1 MLVTEKLT
9 KRYEDFTAVEDLN
22 LTVKEG
28 AIFGFLGHNG
38 AGKTT
43 TLSMLTTLLL
53 PTGGKASIAGLDV
66 VKDNFKVRSLLG
78 YLPESVMLYGD
89 LTAAE
94 NLRFFGKLSGV
105 EKVEDRIDEVLEL
118 LGFMVWKD
126 KKVKT
131 FSKGMRQ
138 RIGIAQAILHR
149 PKVLF
154 LDEPTSG
161 LDPQGAKDMRDLLLM
176 LNREWGTTIFMNTH
190 LLSEVTKV
198 CTDIGIISKGKLLLA
213 DSIKR
218 LEQRFPEAK
227 SLEEIYFKIEGG
239 DRSEGSIHNS
249 QQGI

>member
-9 KRYEDFTAVEDLN
+9 KRYGDFAAVEDLN

-43 TLSMLTTLLL
+43 TLSMLTTLVL
-53 PTGGKASIAGLDV
+53 PTGGHASISGFDV

-89 LTAAE
+89 LTATE

-105 EKVEDRIDEVLEL
+105 EKVDDRIDEVLGL
-118 LGFMVWKD
+118 LGFMDWKD

-138 RIGIAQAILHR
+138 RIGIAQAILHK

-161 LDPQGAKDMRDLLLM
+161 LDPQGTKDMRDLLLM

-213 DSIKR
+213 DSIKHI
-218 LEQRFPEAK
+218 EQRFPEAK

-239 DRSEGSIHNS
+239 AWNEAGIHNS
-249 QQGI
+249 RQGI